1 VRILSLTYEYPP
13 IGGGGGRVAAAL
25 NEELA
30 KDGDQVEVLTSR
42 MKGFSSH
49 ERVGRVMVH
58 RSACVRRD
66 MHYTTALEL
75 ATTLLPAWRE
85 GCRLVETYRPNLMH
99 THFVVPSGVIAWRLA
114 RRYQVPYVITAH
126 GSDIPGYNPDRF
138 ERLHRL
144 LKPFW
149 RQIVANASLLIS
161 PSDFLA
167 GLIRRQVDL
176 PIRVIPN
183 GYSPAAALGK
193 TKRNLVLVVARLF
206 PRKGVQRFIE
216 AIPGMPRDW
225 EYVIAGDGPHLPK
238 LKELAARLRVPV
250 RFVGFI
256 DAHTLRGYYEEARIL
271 VFPSIRENFPMVLL
285 EAMDAGCAVIT
296 TDAEGC
302 GEVVGRAGVVV
313 PKDDAQQIRSALS
326 TLMADRARCEQL
338 GKMARARADQFRWPR
353 IASLYRHAFESAFV
367 SAPLTDTAIQ
377 RRLVV

>member
-1 VRILSLTYEYPP
+1 
-13 IGGGGGRVAAAL
+13 VAAAL
-25 NEELA
+25 NEQLA
-30 KDGDQVEVLTSR
+30 RSGDRVEVLTSR
-42 MKGFSSH
+42 MRGFASH
-49 ERVGRVMVH
+49 EQIGAVMVH

-66 MHYTTALEL
+66 AHYTTALEL
-75 ATTLLPAWRE
+75 STTLLPAWRE
-85 GCRLVETYRPNLMH
+85 GCRLIEAFQPNLVH
-99 THFVVPSGVIAWRLA
+99 THFVLPSGVIAWRLA
-114 RRYQVPYVITAH
+114 RRYKVPYVVTAH

-138 ERLHRL
+138 ATLHRL

-149 RQIVANASLLIS
+149 RQIVANASLLVS
-161 PSDFLA
+161 PSEFLA
-167 GLIRRQVDL
+167 GLIRAQVDL

-183 GYSPAAALGK
+183 GYAPAASLGK

-225 EYVIAGDGPHLPK
+225 EYVIAGDGPQLPR
-238 LKELAARLRVPV
+238 LKELAERLRVPV
-250 RFVGFI
+250 RFVGFV
-256 DAHTLRGYYEEARIL
+256 DAHTLRGYYEEAKIL

-302 GEVVGRAGVVV
+302 GEVVGKTGVVV
-313 PKDDAQQIRSALS
+313 RKDDAQQIRSALRE
-326 TLMADRARCEQL
+326 LMGNAKLCEEL
-338 GKMARARADQFRWPR
+338 RRKAMARADQFRWPR
-353 IASLYRHAFESAFV
+353 IAGLYRDAFGSAFA

>member
-1 VRILSLTYEYPP
+1 
-13 IGGGGGRVAAAL
+13 
-25 NEELA
+25 
-30 KDGDQVEVLTSR
+30 
-42 MKGFSSH
+42 MKGFASR
-49 ERVGRVMVH
+49 ERIGRVTVH
-58 RSACVRRD
+58 RSACMRRD
-66 MHYTTALEL
+66 AHYTTALEL
-75 ATTLLPAWRE
+75 ATTLLPAWKE
-85 GCRLVETYRPNLMH
+85 GCRLIEAYRPNLLH
-99 THFVVPSGVIAWRLA
+99 THFVLPSGVIAWRLA

-126 GSDIPGYNPDRF
+126 GSDIPEYNPDRF
-138 ERLHRL
+138 ALLHKL

-149 RQIVANASLLIS
+149 RQVVANASLLIS
-161 PSDFLA
+161 PSEFLA

-183 GYSPAAALGK
+183 GYSPAASLGK
-193 TKRNLVLVVARLF
+193 PKRNLVLVVARLF

-225 EYVIAGDGPHLPK
+225 EYVIAGDGPYLPK
-238 LKELAARLRVPV
+238 LKDLAERLRVPV
-250 RFVGFI
+250 RFVGFV

-302 GEVVGRAGVVV
+302 GEVVGKAGVVV
-313 PKDDAQQIRSALS
+313 RKNDAQQIRSALRR
-326 TLMADRARCEQL
+326 LMAEPAHCEQL
-338 GKMARARADQFRWPR
+338 GVQAKARADQFRWPR
-353 IASLYRHAFESAFV
+353 IAGLYRDAFNSAFV